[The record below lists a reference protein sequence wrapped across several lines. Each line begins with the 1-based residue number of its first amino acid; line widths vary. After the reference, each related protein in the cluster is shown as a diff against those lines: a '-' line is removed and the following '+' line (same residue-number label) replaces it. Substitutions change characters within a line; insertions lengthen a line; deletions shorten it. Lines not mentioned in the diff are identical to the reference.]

1 MPTHTEKESKIRVFI
16 SSVQGELH
24 NERKAA
30 RVLLSGDPALGPH
43 CVPVTYEDEPASSG
57 KALKECITLIEEC
70 RIFVLIIWKE
80 QGHMLDDLSITHH
93 EYLRARKLHE
103 EGKMEILAFRKGAR
117 HIKREPGAT
126 ALLDAVYADDFKYKE
141 FKDYHELQ
149 QELSRAVAKILETKF
164 GIELSKSDEQASQLT
179 IDAASDF
186 EQERTEAT
194 WLDLDAN
201 LARDLVVAADGVSR
215 KSLDIQSLQKKLFT
229 RGLLFRSDAGDYL
242 PTAAGLLLLGKRP
255 PAFARYV
262 HCQIQADAY
271 SGQEVGP
278 NTADQTNIEAPILKA
293 IDAGI
298 AFVMKNTRP
307 PPRIVGSKRVVL
319 DEYPCEAIREALV
332 NACVHRDYS
341 IRSRPIILQVF
352 SDRVVVASPGAPPAP
367 LKIETL
373 RRGTAKPCARNP
385 IMAQCLFHLDF
396 MEKRGSGFRR
406 IQGWMEAAGLDHHR
420 LREADGYLELVL
432 PGPGDDLGRLKIP
445 PSKLGAVL
453 PQKLT
458 AQLNER
464 QQKMAELL
472 ASGVTLTSR
481 FCEEEFRVSRQTS
494 SADFALLIKL
504 KIASRIGSGRSTS
517 YAFYDGK

>member
-1 MPTHTEKESKIRVFI
+1 MPAHTEKQSKIRVFI

-43 CVPVTYEDEPASSG
+43 CVPVTYEDEPASSA
-57 KALKECITLIEEC
+57 KALQECVALIDEC
-70 RIFVLIIWKE
+70 RIFVLIVWKE
-80 QGHMLDDLSITHH
+80 QGNMLDDRSITHH
-93 EYLRARKLHE
+93 EYLRAKALHNA
-103 EGKMEILAFRKGAR
+103 GRMEILVFRKGAR
-117 HIKREPGAT
+117 SLNRESGAT

-141 FKDYHELQ
+141 FEDYHELQ
-149 QELSRAVAKILETKF
+149 QELSRSVSKILESKF
-164 GIELSKSDEQASQLT
+164 GIELSTAEEQASLLT
-179 IDAASDF
+179 IEAASDF
-186 EQERTEAT
+186 EQEHTDAS
-194 WLDLDAN
+194 WDDLDTN
-201 LARDLVVAADGVSR
+201 LARDLVAAADGVSR
-215 KSLDIQSLQKKLFT
+215 KSLDLTTLKKNLFT
-229 RGLLFRSDAGDYL
+229 RGLLFQSGQGDYQA
-242 PTAAGLLLLGKRP
+242 TAAGLLLLGKKP
-255 PAFARYV
+255 SAFARYV

-271 SGQEVGP
+271 AGSEVGP
-278 NTADQTNIEAPILKA
+278 DTEDQANIDGPILKA
-293 IDAGI
+293 IDEGI
-298 AFVMKNTRP
+298 AFVMKNTRH
-307 PPRIVGSKRVVL
+307 PPRIVGSRRVVL
-319 DEYPCEAIREALV
+319 DEYPREAIREALV

-385 IMAQCLFHLDF
+385 IMAQCLFHLEF

-406 IQGWMEAAGLDHHR
+406 IQGWMEAAGLDRHR

-445 PSKLGAVL
+445 PSKLGAIL

-472 ASGVTLTSR
+472 ASGKTLTSR
-481 FCEEEFRVSRQTS
+481 FCEDTFGVSRQTS

-504 KIASRIGSGRSTS
+504 KIATRIGDGRSTA